1 MTGYDLRLWRIGLGW
16 SRDRAAEELG
26 VSLRTWKDY
35 ENAPQVKRAVE
46 LATIALSIQ
55 DMLPRIQDRQVS
67 KQRMSDMLKAVMAD
81 ALPRKP
87 QTTL

>member
-16 SRDRAAEELG
+16 SRERAAEELG

-35 ENAPQVKRAVE
+35 ENAPRVKRTVE
-46 LATIALSIQ
+46 LATVTLSVH
-55 DMLPRIQDRQVS
+55 DMLPRFQERQVS
-67 KQRMSDMLKAVMAD
+67 KQRMTDMLKAVTAD
-81 ALPRKP
+81 VLPRRP